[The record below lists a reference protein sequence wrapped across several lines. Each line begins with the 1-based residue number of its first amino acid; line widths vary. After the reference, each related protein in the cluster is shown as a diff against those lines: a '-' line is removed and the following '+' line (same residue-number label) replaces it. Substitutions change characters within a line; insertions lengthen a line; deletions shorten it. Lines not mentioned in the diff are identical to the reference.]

1 MGIVNERPRGT
12 GAPWWA
18 RAGGGESVRFSKGDI
33 VKMVIL
39 AFMFTLVLSFIAPIP
54 QAICAG
60 VIGSIMFVDSDNW
73 YDRDP

>member
-1 MGIVNERPRGT
+1 LGTVNERPRRT

-18 RAGGGESVRFSKGDI
+18 RAGGGESVRLSKGVI
-33 VKMVIL
+33 IKMVIH
-39 AFMFTLVLSFIAPIP
+39 AFMFTLVLSFIAPIS

-60 VIGSIMFVDSDNW
+60 VIAAIMYDL